1 LESLETARANHHAE
15 QRRWLRI
22 AEWALIV
29 FLAAQFGFR
38 TLPDAWRTL
47 NTDFPNY
54 YLTARLVRE
63 HYDTSRIYEWRWIER
78 QKDHRNIDQRVV
90 GMVPITPFSTLAVYP
105 LTSLPPL
112 TAKHC
117 WIVINLGLLLA
128 ALYLLRAITQLPWR
142 RLALVAAL
150 SGPLRINFTYGQY
163 YVLLL
168 FLLTLS
174 YWLYIRAKRFRSGVA
189 IGLAVGLKVFPVIFL
204 FYFLRKKD
212 QRAFLGGVA
221 GSLFSGA
228 VSLLVFGWS
237 LNRVYLFEVLPAT
250 LRGEALDPYNLKLGS
265 IASLLH
271 HLFIYEPLSN
281 PHPALN
287 APALFAI
294 LHPLLQMAILAPAL
308 LLAVPN
314 DIRPRQLHLEW
325 AAIILASLAI
335 STSPA
340 SYLFTILILPACL
353 LLAALPQKKHGLW
366 TAILLVLYA
375 ATGLLSGTNHA
386 PGGWLALLQMPRLC
400 ATILLCAIAYAFL
413 LGQQREHATRDRRA
427 RTLWALALALVLAF
441 NIAAGLRH
449 QRGLYAGYQYR
460 VSIPNQVLMASSPA
474 AQADSV
480 HFIAMSGDGY
490 RSAVS
495 YTSDVRLS
503 STSHDDYL
511 SLAAANGSL
520 WLEHTGENSAI
531 LSTREGQNSIQQ
543 AESPAAS
550 PDGKWLAFLREDRGR
565 ARIWLRSLNQP
576 TEADKPLTPLQFNV
590 FEMSFQPA
598 GNLIFSAES
607 GGQPGLFITDQVG
620 NIHPLN
626 INDAR
631 YPAVS
636 LDGHWLAYSQ
646 FQHGN
651 WNLWLRN
658 LDDGKSQR
666 LTQAA
671 CNDIEP
677 TWTADAKTLVY
688 ASDCGRALWFTAI
701 SKRRI
706 FP

>member
-1 LESLETARANHHAE
+1 
-15 QRRWLRI
+15 
-22 AEWALIV
+22 
-29 FLAAQFGFR
+29 
-38 TLPDAWRTL
+38 
-47 NTDFPNY
+47 
-54 YLTARLVRE
+54 
-63 HYDTSRIYEWRWIER
+63 
-78 QKDHRNIDQRVV
+78 
-90 GMVPITPFSTLAVYP
+90 
-105 LTSLPPL
+105 
-112 TAKHC
+112 
-117 WIVINLGLLLA
+117 
-128 ALYLLRAITQLPWR
+128 
-142 RLALVAAL
+142 
-150 SGPLRINFTYGQY
+150 
-163 YVLLL
+163 
-168 FLLTLS
+168 
-174 YWLYIRAKRFRSGVA
+174 
-189 IGLAVGLKVFPVIFL
+189 
-204 FYFLRKKD
+204 
-212 QRAFLGGVA
+212 
-221 GSLFSGA
+221 
-228 VSLLVFGWS
+228 
-237 LNRVYLFEVLPAT
+237 
-250 LRGEALDPYNLKLGS
+250 
-265 IASLLH
+265 
-271 HLFIYEPLSN
+271 
-281 PHPALN
+281 
-287 APALFAI
+287 
-294 LHPLLQMAILAPAL
+294 
-308 LLAVPN
+308 
-314 DIRPRQLHLEW
+314 
-325 AAIILASLAI
+325 
-335 STSPA
+335 
-340 SYLFTILILPACL
+340 
-353 LLAALPQKKHGLW
+353 
-366 TAILLVLYA
+366 
-375 ATGLLSGTNHA
+375 
-386 PGGWLALLQMPRLC
+386 
-400 ATILLCAIAYAFL
+400 
-413 LGQQREHATRDRRA
+413 
-427 RTLWALALALVLAF
+427 
-441 NIAAGLRH
+441 
-449 QRGLYAGYQYR
+449 
-460 VSIPNQVLMASSPA
+460 MASSPA